1 MTRRPPACLLALIVT
16 ALVAPASHA
25 ATMLAPEALS
35 CQRTIGKGGQK
46 YKKDYL
52 KAWQKCLDDDL
63 SGKGCDSSA
72 RDASVAAAQTSFGL
86 AVAKK
91 CSTLLLFG
99 APPYGVGF
107 QQTCDLPAASIDADE
122 AQCQGMSVTDQDS
135 LVTCLICWKTA
146 VLNELLKTENACHA
160 GSFPPGA
167 DLACGTPP
175 PSCPADAAGKS
186 CERTIAKAGTT
197 LFLAREKAIES
208 CLAAVRAGKIPGP
221 CPDAVAQKKISGAEA
236 KKTARVQSCAALP
249 PWWDVCPADCG
260 VAIGSLADVST
271 CLVAAAEPAADQV
284 ACQQFPGAAGDGVAC
299 PSPQAT
305 TTTTTLTTTTTT
317 GTTATTSSSSTTVT
331 ATTTT
336 TGTTGGT
343 GSTTTTTSTGGTTT
357 TIVRTCTFRSGTQ
370 ARVQGTVLSANLP
383 LTGHQ
388 DWHFSPAGPDGTRPI
403 FIPASGTHFDP
414 AALPLGLGLL
424 CARANGDGVGVVDCD
439 GGLPSYG
446 NTVQKDHNTSNPPGA
461 NGGLPQD
468 PACDDTFT
476 EPDGSLS
483 VALLEDGSSS
493 HPHTG
498 VCNSPV
504 ELVEN
509 GTFPAGGMKVTEHL
523 ILRVVTASGTCPAD
537 NAPFDASAG
546 DITVTGSATSGTSAA
561 TIFDV
566 NNTTGN
572 LQQSASG
579 CGFAGDEACICN
591 VTGSPF
597 TCAAIDAGNLSG
609 GQLGVAFPALDVTY
623 VNDIVGTLTLL
634 CQ

>member
-1 MTRRPPACLLALIVT
+1 MLAVLVT
-16 ALVAPASHA
+16 AIVVPATHA
-25 ATMLAPEALS
+25 ATTLAPEALT

-46 YKKDYL
+46 YKKAYL

-72 RDASVAAAQTSFGL
+72 RDSSIATAQASFGI
-86 AVAKK
+86 AVAKR
-91 CSTLLLFG
+91 CSTLLAFG
-99 APPYGVGF
+99 APRYGVGF
-107 QQTCDLPAASIDADE
+107 QQTCDLPAAYIDADE
-122 AQCQGMSVTDQDS
+122 AQCQGMSVTDLAS
-135 LVTCLICWKTA
+135 LVPCLLCWKTA
-146 VLNELLKTENACHA
+146 VLNEFLKTVNACHA
-160 GSFPPGA
+160 GSFPGA
-167 DLACGTPP
+167 DHMCGTPP

-186 CERTIAKAGTT
+186 CERTIAKAGTA
-197 LFLAREKAIES
+197 LFLAREKATED

-221 CPDAVAQKKISGAEA
+221 CPDDTAQKKIAAAEA
-236 KKTARVQSCAALP
+236 KKTARVQSCTALP
-249 PWWDVCPADCG
+249 PWWDVCPAACG
-260 VAIGSLADVST
+260 ASIGSLADVST
-271 CLVAAAEPAADQV
+271 CLAAAAEPAANQV
-284 ACQQFPGAAGDGVAC
+284 VCEQFPGAAGDGVAC
-299 PSPQAT
+299 PSSQATT
-305 TTTTTLTTTTTT
+305 TTTTTLTTTTTSTTT
-317 GTTATTSSSSTTVT
+317 GTTATTSSTTI
-331 ATTTT
+331 TTTT
-336 TGTTGGT
+336 TTTGGT
-343 GSTTTTTSTGGTTT
+343 GSTTTTTSMGGTTT

-370 ARVQGTVLSANLP
+370 ARVQGMQLSANLA

-388 DWHFSPAGPDGTRPI
+388 DWHFSPAGPDGARQI
-403 FIPASGTHFDP
+403 SIPASGTHFDP

-461 NGGLPQD
+461 NGGLAQD
-468 PACDDTFT
+468 TECDDTFT

-504 ELVEN
+504 QLVEN
-509 GTFPAGGMKVTEHL
+509 GTFPAGGMKLTEYL
-523 ILRVVTASGTCPAD
+523 ALRIVPGSGTCPPD

-546 DITVTGSATSGTSAA
+546 DIPVSGSATSGTSAG

-572 LQQSASG
+572 LEQSASG
-579 CGFAGDEACICN
+579 CGFGGDEACICS

-597 TCAAIDAGNLSG
+597 TCAAIDAGNLSVG
-609 GQLGVAFPALDVTY
+609 ELGVAFPALDVTY
-623 VNDIVGTLTLL
+623 VNDLVGTLTLL